1 MMKKIFVLFLLLIAF
16 FLLYKGF
23 KSTLVGADFFN
34 TQVSE
39 DIIEEDGVV
48 GEKKI
53 EEVPSGSIEI
63 NVPAHWK
70 YGKNLDEADFLVG
83 YLPTMKTYSKNTID
97 TEMLLYGTEKT
108 LPLAQYTQREIEKLI
123 ERDNLHYSIN
133 GVRNESDYYDWS
145 KGKCF
150 EVNGVKK
157 VKKMYL
163 CENWYKWYLGD
174 IKNIV
179 FTYTDC
185 TIDGISSYCLFA
197 DYVKDFFDESIERES
212 RCITSSQK
220 KEELCDIEKYVDSI
234 MLVN

>member
-1 MMKKIFVLFLLLIAF
+1 MIKKIFVLFLLLISF

-23 KSTLVGADFFN
+23 KSTLVGADFFK
-34 TQVSE
+34 TQISE
-39 DIIEEDGVV
+39 EILEEKGAVE
-48 GEKKI
+48 EKKI
-53 EEVPSGSIEI
+53 EEVSSGPFEI

-70 YGKNLDEADFLVG
+70 YGKNLDEADFLAG

-97 TEMLLYGTEKT
+97 TEILLYGTEKNP
-108 LPLAQYTQREIEKLI
+108 PLGQYSQKEIEKLI
-123 ERDNLHYSIN
+123 ERDNLFYSAN
-133 GVRNESDYYDWS
+133 GVRNVSDYYDWS

-150 EVNGVKK
+150 EVSGVKK
-157 VKKMYL
+157 IKKMYL

-220 KEELCDIEKYVDSI
+220 KEDLCNVEKYVDSI
-234 MLVN
+234 MFVN

>member
-1 MMKKIFVLFLLLIAF
+1 MIKKIFILFLLLIAF

-53 EEVPSGSIEI
+53 EEVPSASIEI

-150 EVNGVKK
+150 EVSGVKK
-157 VKKMYL
+157 IKKMYL